1 MNALVGQ
8 KAKSNLSFILIC
20 RGLATGVST
29 HDGCNQDGCDFRRA
43 LAR

>member
-1 MNALVGQ
+1 MNALVTR

-20 RGLATGVST
+20 RSLTTGVGT
-29 HDGCNQDGCDFRRA
+29 HNGGNQDGCDFRRA